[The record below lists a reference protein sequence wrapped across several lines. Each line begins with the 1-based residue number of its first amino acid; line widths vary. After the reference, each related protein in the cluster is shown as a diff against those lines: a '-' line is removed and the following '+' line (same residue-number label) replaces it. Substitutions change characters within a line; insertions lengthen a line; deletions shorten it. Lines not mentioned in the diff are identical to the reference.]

1 MSVPREERKA
11 RQKHRLALELDRV
24 QEVFDAHRAHGVSKS
39 VLTLLADIEDER
51 VGLLMVEL
59 RRRATDIGGIPAVL
73 KIGGE
78 WIYGWAVN
86 LEQHRREHYKRRKNE
101 ARSLSLSIEMLIQSV
116 ADEPDAFDL
125 RRQLRTA
132 THRLEDVEAEM
143 EEVSGQLRLLK
154 REISA

>member
-1 MSVPREERKA
+1 MSVTRKERVA
-11 RQKHRLALELDRV
+11 RQKHRLSLEIERV
-24 QEVFDAHRAHGVSKS
+24 KEVFDAHSQHGVTKA
-39 VLTLLADIEDER
+39 VLVMLAEIEEER

-59 RRRATDIGGIPAVL
+59 RRRATEVGGIPAVL

-78 WIYGWAVN
+78 WIYGWAIH
-86 LEQHRREHYKRRKNE
+86 LHQHRQEHYKRRKNE
-101 ARSLSLSIEMLIQSV
+101 ARSLALSIETLTQSII
-116 ADEPDAFDL
+116 DEPDANDL

-154 REISA
+154 SEVRA